1 MFLNH
6 ILLGFLGIAFGGAV
20 AAGTFAFVIV
30 IGVVPRMIGK
40 CNRAAGTLCFEQ
52 AITLAESL
60 EISSPYFCRCI
71 FRLDRYQDISF
82 SACTAL
88 GGNVC
93 RLYRGGSRRDIKH
106 IPNPVPPGK
115 TESGTAVGHV
125 DDGGRQDVRGVL
137 LFCEE
142 NRGRGVVG
150 TCRGRLGVS
159 FPRQGLEFQEEFVR
173 KRFTVCLTC
182 ERFRIRM

>member
-52 AITLAESL
+52 AI
-60 EISSPYFCRCI
+60 I
-71 FRLDRYQDISF
+71 
-82 SACTAL
+82 L
-88 GGNVC
+88 GGILGNIVSVFLQMHIPLGQVSGHIFLG
-93 RLYRGGSRRDIKH
+93 LYGLHRGGSRRDIKH
-106 IPNPVPPGK
+106 IPNPVSQGK
-115 TESGTAVGHV
+115 TESWSPVGHV
-125 DDGGRQDVRGVL
+125 DDGGRQDVRGAL
-137 LFCEE
+137 LFCEK

-150 TCRGRLGVS
+150 EV
-159 FPRQGLEFQEEFVR
+159 
-173 KRFTVCLTC
+173 
-182 ERFRIRM
+182 

>member
-52 AITLAESL
+52 AI
-60 EISSPYFCRCI
+60 I
-71 FRLDRYQDISF
+71 
-82 SACTAL
+82 L
-88 GGNVC
+88 GGILGNIVSVF
-93 RLYRGGSRRDIKH
+93 LQMH
-106 IPNPVPPGK
+106 IPLGQVSGHIFLGLYGLSA
-115 TESGTAVGHV
+115 ESGTAVGHV

>member
-30 IGVVPRMIGK
+30 IGVVR
-40 CNRAAGTLCFEQ
+40 
-52 AITLAESL
+52 
-60 EISSPYFCRCI
+60 
-71 FRLDRYQDISF
+71 
-82 SACTAL
+82 AL

-150 TCRGRLGVS
+150 EV
-159 FPRQGLEFQEEFVR
+159 
-173 KRFTVCLTC
+173 
-182 ERFRIRM
+182 